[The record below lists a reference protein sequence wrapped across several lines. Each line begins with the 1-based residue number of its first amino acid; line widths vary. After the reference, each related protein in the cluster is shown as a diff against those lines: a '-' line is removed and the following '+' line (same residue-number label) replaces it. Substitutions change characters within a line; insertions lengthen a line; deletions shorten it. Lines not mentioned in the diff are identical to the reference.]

1 MRTVLMRTVL
11 MRTVLMRIAIRV
23 KLGQIRV
30 LGSQQS
36 GSKNGDREKVFRI
49 LFCDCLNCC
58 YKN

>member
-1 MRTVLMRTVL
+1 

-36 GSKNGDREKVFRI
+36 GSKNGVREKVFRI